1 VEIIPVIDVMGGKVV
16 HARGGKR
23 AEYRPLESILTTSH
37 DPIEVIKD
45 LLAFMPFS
53 TIYIADLDAIMNGKR
68 NNALYSALSR
78 AYSHINLYL
87 DAGVTDKLS
96 WQSLM
101 TNENIFPVIGS
112 ETLLESDWLADAEV
126 HKKSILSLDFKRGD
140 FLGEEQLLNTPDLW
154 PEQIIAMNLDCIGAE
169 SGPDLELLADLNNKS
184 NCSIIAAGGV
194 RAEQDLMA
202 LQQRGIKRV
211 LVASALHNG
220 RINKKV
226 VDSI

>member
-1 VEIIPVIDVMGGKVV
+1 MEIIPVIDVMGGKVV